1 MPVDTHL
8 IGLPSSPGNVLGTGS
23 WISGTAPRSGPPRR
37 PPRRPPAG
45 AAGADGVAI
54 GVVAGGFGGADECC
68 AKSGAAEATT
78 KPIKRTI
85 INGGVV
91 MGWMLMVPQQTG

>member
-23 WISGTAPRSGPPRR
+23 WISGTGPRSGPPRR

-45 AAGADGVAI
+45 AAGAAGVAI
-54 GVVAGGFGGADECC
+54 WALAAGVAGADESC

-78 KPIKRTI
+78 KPIKLTI
-85 INGGVV
+85 INGGVF